1 MSSLRIYPAVLFLI
15 FTIFQSQASSADL
28 SDFDVEAIK
37 ATVKSQLQAFAE
49 DDFDEAFKYAAPSIK
64 KIFSSSENFR
74 TMVINQYPAVY
85 RPKKTTF
92 GDIIT
97 YRNGPALNVFLV
109 DPDGNFVTATY
120 MMEKQDNNDWLI
132 AGCILSMSAYEQI

>member
-1 MSSLRIYPAVLFLI
+1 MKTLRLYSTVIFLI
-15 FTIFQSQASSADL
+15 FSIYHSQASSTDL
-28 SDFDVEAIK
+28 SALDVAAIK
-37 ATVKSQLQAFAE
+37 AAVKSQLQAFAD

-74 TMVINQYPAVY
+74 EMVINQYPAVY
-85 RPKKTTF
+85 RPKKMTF

-97 YRNGPALNVFLV
+97 YRNGPALNVFIV
-109 DPDGNFVTATY
+109 DPDGNFVTAIY